1 MRVKLLLLLVVACA
15 LALAGCAQTTTTTTN
30 QPAGNATEQT
40 STTTATTTAPPAATP
55 QAPGAP
61 SQPPPQ
67 AVAANSAPA
76 ASTSAGTPDPCR
88 LLTSDEIKAVQGEEI
103 KETKTSQR
111 SDASFAIGQ
120 CFYTTATFTKS
131 ISLEVTDQSPGSKTS
146 PREFWKENF
155 TRAAGSDSEREREQE
170 RERRKD
176 KDKDKDKEKDKRRGG
191 EEEEEGAPPQR
202 VTGIGDE
209 AYWINSRV
217 SGALYVL
224 KGNRFIRVSL
234 GGTDDDAARQR
245 KAKTL
250 AQKVLARL

>member
-15 LALAGCAQTTTTTTN
+15 LALAGCAKTTTTTTN

-40 STTTATTTAPPAATP
+40 STTTATTIAPPAATP

-67 AVAANSAPA
+67 AVVADGASAR
-76 ASTSAGTPDPCR
+76 TSAGAPDPCR

-155 TRAAGSDSEREREQE
+155 TRAAGSASEREREQE
-170 RERRKD
+170 RERR

-191 EEEEEGAPPQR
+191 EEEEEGAPPPR

-234 GGTDDDAARQR
+234 GGADDDAARQR

-250 AQKVLARL
+250 AQKALARL